1 MIILWSVV
9 DLEIWKHVETIFI
22 RMLVIPCLLRWLWM
36 SISGLKQTNL
46 VNWPMQKVQT
56 VSRMCELFTT
66 SLGNFSHKAVGALTW
81 KANWRPDSSCAWTCE
96 SNNCFIITCYNCES
110 LSWTHV
116 TTHTIWSSL
125 LSDDDDVLDE
135 DELDDALPGFAT
147 FVDGG
152 LSCRTLAEKR
162 MVAIAMEPNQNLL
175 LGVNVASKTFSCV
188 RLTKLL
194 KNHCMKPKKM
204 AKMKPPPSSPW
215 GH

>member
-1 MIILWSVV
+1 M
-9 DLEIWKHVETIFI
+9 TI
-22 RMLVIPCLLRWLWM
+22 
-36 SISGLKQTNL
+36 
-46 VNWPMQKVQT
+46 
-56 VSRMCELFTT
+56 
-66 SLGNFSHKAVGALTW
+66 
-81 KANWRPDSSCAWTCE
+81 
-96 SNNCFIITCYNCES
+96 
-110 LSWTHV
+110 
-116 TTHTIWSSL
+116 HTIWSSL

-215 GH
+215 ATNLPDHSLELCDLVIAIPAKAFPEYVSVYIYIYINETQDVPGTSGTAFQSQDVGD